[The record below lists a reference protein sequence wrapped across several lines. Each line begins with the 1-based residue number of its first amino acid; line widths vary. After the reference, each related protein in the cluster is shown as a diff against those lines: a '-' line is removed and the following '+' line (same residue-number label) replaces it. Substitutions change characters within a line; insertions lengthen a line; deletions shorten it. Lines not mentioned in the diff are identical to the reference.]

1 MEKKYILTEETKV
14 AHGRTLHRIKAV
26 RDFNNVKNGDLGGFI
41 ESEVNLSHETNA
53 WVYNNAMVFGNA
65 KVYGNAMV
73 CDDAKV
79 YGNAMVRDDAKVYGN
94 AIVFGN
100 AWVYNNAMV
109 FGNAWVYDYARVC
122 DNAKAY
128 DNANVCGN
136 ANIYGHALA
145 KGYANVFGNAMVG
158 GNAKV
163 SSMTDYIVFK
173 NWWSSGRYFTWT
185 RSNDKWSVGCF
196 YGSGEELIAKAYK
209 DSETSGREYQRIVE
223 YVKSIKK
230 M

>member
-1 MEKKYILTEETKV
+1 MEQKYILTEETIV
-14 AHGRTLHRIKAV
+14 VNGHTLHHIKAV

-41 ESEVNLSHETNA
+41 ESEVNLSHEANA

-79 YGNAMVRDDAKVYGN
+79 YGNAMVCDDAKVYGN

-122 DNAKAY
+122 DNAKVY
-128 DNANVCGN
+128 D
-136 ANIYGHALA
+136 
-145 KGYANVFGNAMVG
+145 YANVFGNAMVG
-158 GNAKV
+158 DNAKV
-163 SSMTDYIVFK
+163 SSIADYIVFK
-173 NWWSSGRYFTWT
+173 NWWGSGRYFTWT

-196 YGSGEELIAKAYK
+196 YGTGEELIAKAYK
-209 DSETSGREYQRIVE
+209 DSERKGREYQRIVE
-223 YVKSIKK
+223 YVEAIKK
-230 M
+230 L